1 MTRNHDVLAGFT
13 FVATKAGESRSSI
26 GYSARPDTSCGS
38 AGKFHVF
45 YDVENCSLEREDGR
59 QADKPV
65 PICAMLLWF
74 GRRASNHYCH
84 HCHCRASHRHQT
96 DRAPFR
102 VCESICAGLKLV
114 ARDLVS
120 RSVQR
125 AKVPY
130 ANSARSTALDSR
142 GRR

>member
-45 YDVENCSLEREDGR
+45 YDVKNCSLEREDGR
-59 QADKPV
+59 QTDKPL
-65 PICAMLLWF
+65 PIF
-74 GRRASNHYCH
+74 VSASGLVDE
-84 HCHCRASHRHQT
+84 HQT
-96 DRAPFR
+96 DGAPFT
-102 VCESICAGLKLV
+102 VGESICDGLKLV
-114 ARDLVS
+114 ARGLVQ